1 MMKLTGPVRNPGFH
15 VPCTCSSGTD
25 DFICGPVLT
34 ESRTFCH
41 RSAFLSEV
49 RFVRVI
55 KRKEVL
61 TLAFGAMLG
70 WSWVALTGIWIAD
83 AGSLGAILG
92 FLTGGVAII
101 FVGLTY
107 AELASAMPEAG
118 GEHIYS
124 HRALGYNASFICTW
138 ALLLGYVS
146 VVMFEAVALP
156 TVVDY
161 LVPGFSRGY
170 LWTVAGW
177 DVELT
182 WVLAGVTAGIVMTA
196 INVVGIR
203 VAARLQML
211 VTSLIVLAGVTLVG
225 GAAVA
230 GDTANMQPLFADGA
244 KGMLGVLVIVPLLLV
259 GFDVIP
265 QTAEE
270 IDLPFAV
277 IGKVLVVSIFLA
289 VAFYMLM
296 VWGVSVGLG
305 TEARA
310 AAELPTADAAT
321 RLVGAGWGGKVLIV
335 GGIGGILTSWNAF
348 IIGASRAMYAMAHA
362 RQLPAWLGELHP
374 HFKTPYKAVLFI
386 GALSVLAPL
395 FGRQA
400 LVWLVDA
407 GSFGVTIA
415 YAFVALSFL
424 VLRRREPDMQRPY
437 KVRYWKTTGYAA
449 CGFSVGIAILFM
461 PFSPAALI
469 WPYEWTIV
477 AGWWLIGLGLL
488 GFRIWSD
495 R

>member
-1 MMKLTGPVRNPGFH
+1 MT
-15 VPCTCSSGTD
+15 
-25 DFICGPVLT
+25 
-34 ESRTFCH
+34 
-41 RSAFLSEV
+41 EV
-49 RFVRVI
+49 RFARVI
-55 KRKEVL
+55 QRKEVL
-61 TLAFGAMLG
+61 TLAFGAMIG
-70 WSWVALTGIWIAD
+70 WSWVALTGNWIAG
-83 AGSLGAILG
+83 AGGLGAIIG
-92 FLTGGVAII
+92 FLAGGVAII

-107 AELASAMPEAG
+107 AELASAMPQAG
-118 GEHIYS
+118 GEHVYS
-124 HRALGYNASFICTW
+124 YRALGYSASFICTW

-146 VVMFEAVALP
+146 VVTFEAVALP

-182 WVLAGVTAGIVMTA
+182 WVLVGVSAAIVMTG

-211 VTSLIVLAGVTLVG
+211 VTALIVLAGITLIG
-225 GAAVA
+225 GATVA
-230 GDTANMQPLFADGA
+230 GEIENMRPLFADDA
-244 KGMLGVLVIVPLLLV
+244 KGILGVLVIVPLMLV

-270 IDLPFAV
+270 VDMPFAV

-289 VAFYMLM
+289 VAFYALII
-296 VWGVSVGLG
+296 WGVSVGIG
-305 TEARA
+305 SEARHA
-310 AAELPTADAAT
+310 ASLPTADAAAA
-321 RLVGAGWGGKVLIV
+321 LVGADWGGKVLII

-348 IIGASRAMYAMAHA
+348 IIGASRAMYALAHA

-374 HFKTPYKAVLFI
+374 RFKTPYKAVLFI
-386 GALSVLAPL
+386 GGLSVLAPL

-424 VLRRREPDMQRPY
+424 VLRWREPEMERPY

-449 CGFSVGIAILFM
+449 FVLSVGIAILFM

-469 WPYEWTIV
+469 WPYEWAIV
-477 AGWWLIGLGLL
+477 AGWWVIGLGLL